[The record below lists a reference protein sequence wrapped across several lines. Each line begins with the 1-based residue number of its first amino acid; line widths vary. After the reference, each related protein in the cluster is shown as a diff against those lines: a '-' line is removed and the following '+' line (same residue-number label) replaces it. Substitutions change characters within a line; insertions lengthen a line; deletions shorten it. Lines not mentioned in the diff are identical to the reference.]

1 MTCTTQIDGQIE
13 VRSHIEKTAKYA
25 KLANKW

>member
-1 MTCTTQIDGQIE
+1 MTYTMQIDGQIE
-13 VRSHIEKTAKYA
+13 VRSHIEKTTKYA